1 MRHLPLALGLAL
13 LLGCASDGGRSKN
26 EVIAHT
32 LATTVQVVAER
43 PDGASRSGSAVVLG
57 EGSDGRKLM
66 LTADHVLAPEAEQ
79 RLAVHFPGGQRRADA
94 VLLARDSD
102 VDLSLLAVAGPGDA
116 GVRLQEEAFLGD
128 EVWVV
133 AFPWGR
139 HRTVVKG
146 VVSQIAAYD
155 EENREVAAIGGPI
168 QLIDASVSYGMSG
181 GGVFDAR
188 TGDLLGIVRGYR
200 TAQLSVE
207 GSDARPLQVPLAGET
222 TVVSAAQIAC
232 FLAANG
238 FADVISGG
246 GSGAPRC

>member
-1 MRHLPLALGLAL
+1 MRHVPLAFGLAL
-13 LLGCASDGGRSKN
+13 LLGCASDEGRPKN
-26 EVIAHT
+26 EVIAQT

-57 EGSDGRKLM
+57 EGPDGRSFM
-66 LTADHVLAPEAEQ
+66 ITADHVLAPDAEQ
-79 RLAVHFPGGQRRADA
+79 RLAVYFPDGHRRADA
-94 VLLARDSD
+94 DLLARDSD
-102 VDLSLLAVAGPGDA
+102 ADLTLLAVKGFGDA
-116 GVRLQEEAFLGD
+116 GVRLQKEAFLGD
-128 EVWVV
+128 DVWVV

-139 HRTVVKG
+139 RRTVVKG
-146 VVSQIAAYD
+146 VVSQLAASD
-155 EENREVAAIGGPI
+155 QGPPEEASLGGPI

-200 TAQLSVE
+200 TAQLSIE

-238 FADVISGG
+238 FADVIPSER
-246 GSGAPRC
+246 SSAPRC

>member
-1 MRHLPLALGLAL
+1 MRHLPLAFGLAL
-13 LLGCASDGGRSKN
+13 LLGCASDEGRSKN

-43 PDGASRSGSAVVLG
+43 PNGASRSGSAVVLG
-57 EGSDGRKLM
+57 EAADGRTLM
-66 LTADHVLAPEAEQ
+66 ITADHVLAPEAEQ
-79 RLAVHFPGGQRRADA
+79 RLAVYFPDGRRQADA
-94 VLLARDSD
+94 ILLARDPD
-102 VDLSLLAVAGPGDA
+102 VDLTLLAVEGSGDA

-139 HRTVVKG
+139 RRTVVKG
-146 VVSQIAAYD
+146 VVSQIASD
-155 EENREVAAIGGPI
+155 EEHREAASIGGPI
-168 QLIDASVSYGMSG
+168 HLIDASVSYGMSG

-200 TAQLSVE
+200 TAQLSIE
-207 GSDARPLQVPLAGET
+207 GSDTRPLQVPLAGET

-232 FLAANG
+232 FLAASG
-238 FADVISGG
+238 FTGAIPER
-246 GSGAPRC
+246 GSSAPRC

>member
-13 LLGCASDGGRSKN
+13 QLGCASDEGRSKN

-57 EGSDGRKLM
+57 EGSDGRTLM
-66 LTADHVLAPEAEQ
+66 ITADHVLAPEAGQ
-79 RLAVHFPGGQRRADA
+79 RLAVRYPGGPRRADA
-94 VLLARDSD
+94 VVLARDPD
-102 VDLSLLAVAGPGDA
+102 VDLSLLAIAGAGDA
-116 GVRLQEEAFLGD
+116 RIRLQEEAFLGD

-139 HRTVVKG
+139 RRTVVKG

-155 EENREVAAIGGPI
+155 EEEQVAPIGGPI

-200 TAQLSVE
+200 TAQLSIE
-207 GSDARPLQVPLAGET
+207 GADARPLQVPLAGET

-238 FADVISGG
+238 FADVIPSER
-246 GSGAPRC
+246 SSAPRC